1 MGESAAAGDQG
12 EMLRTV
18 TVSYGSTAANEIRL
32 KTTFEWAMNWPF
44 RSPEKSPAEEGPEPS
59 LVPLFFLEV

>member
-1 MGESAAAGDQG
+1 
-12 EMLRTV
+12 MLRAV
-18 TVSYGSTAANEIRL
+18 TLLHGCFAVIEIRI
-32 KTTFEWAMNWPF
+32 KTTFEWAMSWPL